1 MLAWRI
7 CKAKHVASAF
17 SGTGAEKHGGRWNHK
32 GQPMVYA
39 STSLSLAALELFVH
53 LQPDSM
59 PDDLRAVVATIPG
72 DIRSEEMLNSSLP
85 ANWRD
90 YPAPTSLKDVGT
102 TWLRE
107 IRSLVLIVPS
117 AVNPEEKNIL
127 INPLHPEADR
137 ITDINAKPFQ
147 FDPRMWKHESP
158 RQ

>member
-17 SGTGAEKHGGRWNHK
+17 SGPGAEKHGGRWNYK

-59 PDDLRAVVATIPG
+59 PDDLHSVVATIP
-72 DIRSEEMLNSSLP
+72 DELHFEEIGISSLP

-90 YPAPTSLKDVGT
+90 YPAPASLQEIGT
-102 TWLRE
+102 VWLRE
-107 IRSLVLIVPS
+107 ARSLMLIVPS

-127 INPLHPEADR
+127 INPLHPDADR
-137 ITDINAKPFQ
+137 ITDIKDKPFQ
-147 FDPRMWKHESP
+147 FDPRMRKHESP